1 MKMHEPSNTDTSLSM
16 EIDLTRDQGVK
27 VADAAGSI
35 SRIALEVADGSESQT
50 RLLDTAV
57 GTSNEMSASM
67 GETTRKLESIATFV
81 EEIVSSVNE
90 SAASIEQVSGNSTA
104 LQAFQ
109 IAASA
114 EETARS
120 IDSVTSTTQSMAV
133 SADELPARLPKLRH
147 R

>member
-1 MKMHEPSNTDTSLSM
+1 MKMHEPSNTGNGLSM

-57 GTSNEMSASM
+57 GTSNEMSTSM

-90 SAASIEQVSGNSTA
+90 SAASIEQVSGNSSTLA
-104 LQAFQ
+104 SGISE

-120 IDSVTSTTQSMAV
+120 IDSCYIDDTVHGGF
-133 SADELPARLPKLRH
+133 RR
-147 R
+147 